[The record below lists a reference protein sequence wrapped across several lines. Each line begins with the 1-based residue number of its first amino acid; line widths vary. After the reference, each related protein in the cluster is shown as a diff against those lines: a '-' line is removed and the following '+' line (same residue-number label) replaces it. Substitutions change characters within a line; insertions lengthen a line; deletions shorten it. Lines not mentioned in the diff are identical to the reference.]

1 MADTDHNV
9 VLLRHTLPD
18 GSNHIDCFIDDL
30 PESESGLLSIKM
42 PTDPRDLC
50 DDQTITGRL
59 IGRHRRH
66 YLNYEGPVG
75 PGANG
80 EARGHV
86 KQVAQGLLLSKEVG
100 HQQMLFKLQWLA
112 PLGFVQVLCLTEHS
126 DGMVK
131 IVLSAP

>member
-18 GSNHIDCFIDDL
+18 GSSHIDFFIEDL
-30 PESESGLLSIKM
+30 PGTESGLLSIRM
-42 PTDPRDLC
+42 LTDPRDLC
-50 DDQTITGRL
+50 DNQTVVGQL

-66 YLNYEGPVG
+66 YLNHQGPVG

-86 KQVAQGLLLSKEVG
+86 KQVAQGILLSKEVG
-100 HQQMLFKLQWLA
+100 HLQMHLKLQWLA
-112 PLGFVQVLCLTEHS
+112 PRRFIQVLCLTEYS

-131 IVLSAP
+131 IVLSGT